1 MLSEGF
7 HLAGGGARGSFRN
20 SSSLAHQIKNSFS
33 LKVVLEREL
42 TRMTEKRRE
51 VTHVVKVLQDIAKNP
66 TVDDI
71 NQAGRCPKC
80 RSEDCIPASLI
91 PQKDFKVS

>member
-1 MLSEGF
+1 
-7 HLAGGGARGSFRN
+7 
-20 SSSLAHQIKNSFS
+20 
-33 LKVVLEREL
+33 
-42 TRMTEKRRE
+42 MTEKRRE

-66 TVDDI
+66 TIDDI

-91 PQKDFKVS
+91 PQKEFKVG